1 MVSYQSPSYN
11 SFTTWTKRRDHVFFN
26 AKYEDNS
33 SMRILGSLD
42 VPESKIKLGCC
53 MWILLGVHAQG
64 LLGVFGNVLQG
75 IFYLIKS
82 IFFKK
87 KLKI

>member
-11 SFTTWTKRRDHVFFN
+11 SFTTWTKRRDHIFFN
-26 AKYEDNS
+26 AKYEENS
-33 SMRILGSLD
+33 SIRILGNLD
-42 VPESKIKLGCC
+42 VPENKIKLGCC

-75 IFYLIKS
+75 IFLQ
-82 IFFKK
+82 
-87 KLKI
+87 LKVYFLRRN